1 MIRRPPRSTRTDK
14 LFPYTTLF
22 RSEFDYHSSSAE
34 SGADSPFGSNNVIG
48 TAAFARGVTNVDF
61 SGDFPVLSVLL
72 PPGMSTVG
80 PDQMMVTGSSF
91 RNSYMKSEVEQAKVR
106 GSFDFDDYSRL
117 DSGVANLQVQ
127 NPTAFNLTPPDDSGQ
142 EHGRAKVYQY
152 LDI

>member
-1 MIRRPPRSTRTDK
+1 MRIIDWSSDVFSSG
-14 LFPYTTLF
+14 L
-22 RSEFDYHSSSAE
+22 YHGSSAE

-91 RNSYMKSEVEQAKVR
+91 RNSYMKSEVDQAQVR
-106 GSFDFDDYSRL
+106 GSFDF
-117 DSGVANLQVQ
+117 
-127 NPTAFNLTPPDDSGQ
+127 
-142 EHGRAKVYQY
+142 EIGRASCRERVCQY
-152 LDI
+152 V